1 MRTCV
6 LSKDA
11 DAVILFPACKWM
23 DFSVRNYNF
32 SENSCWPFCYTPP
45 SHPSKGRLALPGMD
59 LLIFPQT
66 SLELFPHIRESETS
80 ISSVVHRGDSWRF
93 CLQSCSNHNFCLL
106 WKPLRAAPYPTGT
119 TVSLY
124 CFSMLIL
131 SLTPGEL
138 QFYLTSATDGAS
150 SVYQ

>member
-6 LSKDA
+6 LSEDA

-23 DFSVRNYNF
+23 DFSVRNYHF
-32 SENSCWPFCYTPP
+32 RGTAVGLSATP
-45 SHPSKGRLALPGMD
+45 SHPSTGKLTFPVPD

-66 SLELFPHIRESETS
+66 SLQLFPHIRESETS
-80 ISSVVHRGDSWRF
+80 ISSVVHGGDSQRF
-93 CLQSCSNHNFCLL
+93 CLQSCSNHNFFLL
-106 WKPLRAAPYPTGT
+106 WKPLRAAPHPTGT

-138 QFYLTSATDGAS
+138 QFYLTSAADGAS